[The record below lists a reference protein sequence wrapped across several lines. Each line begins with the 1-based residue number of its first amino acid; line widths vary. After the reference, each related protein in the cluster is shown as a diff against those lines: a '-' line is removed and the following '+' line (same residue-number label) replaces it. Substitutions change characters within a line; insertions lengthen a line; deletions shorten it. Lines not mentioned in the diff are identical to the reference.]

1 MPSYPTVK
9 RTMIKWVNGMPEPAY
24 ENISPQSVKQLATS
38 ALSLP
43 YEGEY
48 DEDLGIKVVEERF
61 AGMSNAEVMWVRIAE
76 KAAAGDLSAAGLI
89 LDRVLGKPK
98 QSVESTSMTLSY
110 PEYLELI
117 AKQEQARNGST

>member
-1 MPSYPTVK
+1 
-9 RTMIKWVNGMPEPAY
+9 MPEPAY

-48 DEDLGIKVVEERF
+48 DESLGIKVVEERF
-61 AGMSNAEVMWVRIAE
+61 TGMSNAEVMWVKIAE

-117 AKQEQARNGST
+117 AKQEQARNGGGA